1 MSDPRGVR
9 DRLILD
15 RDLPEQE
22 SRLRIGTNPVDIDEA
37 SQFTLEAEL
46 VRLSSLVKEEGGQ
59 SRANQR
65 ATSNEI
71 KRLMKQAE
79 EDRDKLSERGMLA
92 FDYLQSAKET
102 WDGL

>member
-1 MSDPRGVR
+1 
-9 DRLILD
+9 LILD
-15 RDLPEQE
+15 GELPQQE
-22 SRLRIGTNPVDIDEA
+22 SRLRIGTNLVDIDEA

-46 VRLSSLVKEEGGQ
+46 VRLSSLVKKEGQ

-71 KRLMKQAE
+71 KRRIKQAE
-79 EDRDKLSERGMLA
+79 QDRDKLSERGIVA

>member
-1 MSDPRGVR
+1 M
-9 DRLILD
+9 
-15 RDLPEQE
+15 
-22 SRLRIGTNPVDIDEA
+22 DEA

-46 VRLSSLVKEEGGQ
+46 VRLSSLVKEEGQ

-71 KRLMKQAE
+71 KRRMEQAE
-79 EDRDKLSERGMLA
+79 QDRDKLSERGIA
-92 FDYLQSAKET
+92 ACDYLQSAKET